1 MQREMRK
8 AERQLTLEE
17 AQRIL
22 DVGEYGILSLQGEDG
37 YAYGVPLSY
46 VYKEDAIYFHCAS
59 EGKKLD
65 CLAQNDRVS
74 FCVVGK
80 TEVLPEK
87 FSTKYESAIV
97 FGSAS
102 RVAGAEKDAALLA
115 LLEKYSPD
123 FIAPGR
129 DYIAK
134 AKERTVVI
142 RIEVEKI
149 SGKARR

>member
-8 AERQLTLEE
+8 AERKLSFEE

-22 DVGEYGILSLQGEDG
+22 YEGEYGILSLQGEDG

-46 VYKEDAIYFHCAS
+46 VYKDDKIYFHCAS

-97 FGSAS
+97 FGCAS
-102 RVAGAEKDAALLA
+102 RVTGAEKDEALSA
-115 LLEKYSPD
+115 LVEKYSPD

-134 AKERTVVI
+134 AKERTVVV